1 MKLRT
6 PLLLAGLALVAALG
20 LAGCGTDRATTTAT
34 EGTADDYA
42 TLDLDAEFGGLT
54 ATDEPAAFGDAA
66 LEQAILAEAGEE
78 ADDPLA
84 VDPQVAQLEALAVAA
99 DDSAAPPRP
108 RVTFLRIVWGVL
120 DSPADTLGAAD
131 EGPDRVDWT
140 GRIQVDRGLVIVRRV
155 ISFERPRDH
164 LLPRLDRRTVD
175 WVSHT
180 GPRSDGLLI
189 EVLEPPVRPD
199 STGALPPPNR
209 LRFRTAPYSAEFV
222 VEELV
227 GLDATY
233 PVLPEGN
240 AIHFT
245 GFRPDICPRG
255 FLAGFW
261 QARSDSAG
269 TFRGRWL
276 GLQGRSDGFLRGGYG
291 YDSEGHRV
299 LVGKWIGTGGRF
311 RGLLRGTWEPSPEP
325 GRGRFAGHWVNAAGT
340 VEGDFGGGFLAAPES
355 PGGFFAG
362 RWAALCPRV
371 AEPDQLRRP

>member
-6 PLLLAGLALVAALG
+6 PMLLAGLALVAALG
-20 LAGCGTDRATTTAT
+20 LAGCGADQATTTAT
-34 EGTADDYA
+34 DGTTDDYTA
-42 TLDLDAEFGGLT
+42 LDLDAEFGGLT
-54 ATDEPAAFGDAA
+54 ATDEAAAFGDIA
-66 LEQAILAEAGEE
+66 LEQAVLAEAGEV

-84 VDPQVAQLEALAVAA
+84 ADPQVAELEALAVATG
-99 DDSAAPPRP
+99 DSAAVPRP

-120 DSPADTLGAAD
+120 DTPPDTLGTLD
-131 EGPDRVDWT
+131 EGLDRVDWS

-164 LLPRLDRRTVD
+164 LLPRLDRHTVD

-189 EVLEPPVRPD
+189 EILEPPIRPD

-209 LRFRTAPYSAEFV
+209 LRFRTAPYSAEFM

-227 GLDATY
+227 GLDATF

-261 QARSDSAG
+261 QARGDTAG
-269 TFRGRWL
+269 SFRGRWL

-291 YDSEGHRV
+291 YDSEGRRV
-299 LVGKWIGTGGRF
+299 MAGKWISTAGQF
-311 RGLLRGTWEPSPEP
+311 RGLLRGTWESLPEP
-325 GRGRFAGHWVNAAGT
+325 GRGRFHGHWVNAAGT
-340 VEGDFGGGFLAAPES
+340 VEGEFGGEFLAAPER

-362 RWAALCPRV
+362 RWGTLCPGGDV
-371 AEPDQLRRP
+371 LPE